1 MTGHDLTR
9 RVADRLQKGAPG
21 VQWGYFAWLAAT
33 VWLTAG
39 ILPLGKRNRSRPSAS
54 VLRGQKGTYSLT
66 CRALTVELQVLDARM
81 WRPNEGKRSESEESG
96 GLQSILEG
104 HPSKYSKEK
113 LPGIQTT
120 TRAVARPA

>member
-1 MTGHDLTR
+1 M
-9 RVADRLQKGAPG
+9 ADRLQKGAPG

-39 ILPLGKRNRSRPSAS
+39 ILPLEKRNQSRPSAS

-81 WRPNEGKRSESEESG
+81 WRPNELGAKSESEESG
-96 GLQSILEG
+96 ELQSILEG